1 MFKRLREW
9 WTTPRAPEPPKPD
22 IVDHL
27 MSSDPYSLSPN
38 QRRIYDEIK
47 TLHDKLEE
55 ADNILSVSSLAA
67 KVTDEVREANPWLC
81 HLYRTHA
88 SFRKTADEGG
98 TIEDCL
104 MDTIASLQ
112 DSLMAVTN
120 WKNPKQESEP
130 SNG

>member
-22 IVDHL
+22 IIEQL

-38 QRRIYDEIK
+38 QRRIYDEISM
-47 TLHDKLEE
+47 LHDELEA
-55 ADNILSVSSLAA
+55 ADDILSVSSLEA

-81 HLYRTHA
+81 YLYRTNA
-88 SFRKTADEGG
+88 AFRKTADEGG

-104 MDTIASLQ
+104 MDTIALLQ
-112 DSLMAVTN
+112 DGLLAAIN
-120 WKNPKQESEP
+120 PKNSKQESEQ